1 MHHAGFIY
9 YNLHDARNPENQTL
23 KLVSVQ
29 MEEKVDIFKHYGIT
43 TIMDHMFL
51 VTHHEYYRQSIGRGL
66 VAATV
71 EIARA
76 LNRGEDVTVPISYE
90 SYPWKNKTPPKVQ
103 AVIAL
108 FTSPIS
114 QKIAQSSGWEEIF
127 VFKYDQLFYKVKS
140 YRSRLDENNQTTVY
154 MAIRTET

>member
-1 MHHAGFIY
+1 M
-9 YNLHDARNPENQTL
+9 
-23 KLVSVQ
+23 Q
-29 MEEKVDIFKHYGIT
+29 MEEKVDIFEQYGIT

-51 VTHHEYYRQSIGRGL
+51 VTHHEYYGQGIGQGL

-76 LNRGEDVTVPISYE
+76 LNKGEDVAVPISYE

-114 QKIAQSSGWEEIF
+114 QKIAQSLGWEEIF
-127 VFKYDQLFYKVKS
+127 TVKYDQLFYNGKS
-140 YRSRLDENNQTTVY
+140 YGSRLDRNNQTTIY
-154 MAIRTET
+154 MAIRTDT

>member
-1 MHHAGFIY
+1 
-9 YNLHDARNPENQTL
+9 
-23 KLVSVQ
+23 
-29 MEEKVDIFKHYGIT
+29 MEEKVDIFEQYGIT

-51 VTHHEYYRQSIGRGL
+51 VTHHEYYGQGIGQGL

-76 LNRGEDVTVPISYE
+76 LNKGEDVAVPISYE

-114 QKIAQSSGWEEIF
+114 QKIAESLGWEEIF
-127 VFKYDQLFYKVKS
+127 TVKYDQLFYNGKS
-140 YRSRLDENNQTTVY
+140 YGSRLDRNNQTTIY
-154 MAIRTET
+154 MAIRTDT

>member
-1 MHHAGFIY
+1 
-9 YNLHDARNPENQTL
+9 
-23 KLVSVQ
+23 
-29 MEEKVDIFKHYGIT
+29 MEEKVDIFKHYGIA

-51 VTHHEYYRQSIGRGL
+51 VTHHEYYQQGIGRGL
-66 VAATV
+66 VAATI

-76 LNRGEDVTVPISYE
+76 LNRGEDVTVPVSYE

-103 AVIAL
+103 AVIGL

-114 QKIAQSSGWEEIF
+114 QKIAQSLGWEEILI
-127 VFKYDQLFYKVKS
+127 VKYDQLFYNGKS
-140 YRSRLDENNQTTVY
+140 YGSRLDENNQATIY

>member
-1 MHHAGFIY
+1 
-9 YNLHDARNPENQTL
+9 
-23 KLVSVQ
+23 
-29 MEEKVDIFKHYGIT
+29 MEEKVDIFEQYGIT

-51 VTHHEYYRQSIGRGL
+51 VTHHEYYGQGIGQGL

-76 LNRGEDVTVPISYE
+76 LNKGEDVAVPISYE

-114 QKIAQSSGWEEIF
+114 QKIAQSLGWEEIF
-127 VFKYDQLFYKVKS
+127 TVKYDQLFYNGKS
-140 YRSRLDENNQTTVY
+140 YGSRLDRNNQTTIY
-154 MAIRTET
+154 MAIRTDT